1 MIERR
6 QNQTARRVSTAWMV
20 TFTDLLALMLA
31 FFVLIFSM
39 TTVKYDA
46 WDALISA
53 ITDQLSSKDR
63 WRDPSLGETR
73 SVTRVLTANAVDLGY
88 LANILQKKFED
99 QEDLDGNW
107 LRLMDHRIILSLP
120 GRLAFESGSAEL
132 NDRGRA
138 MAASLASA
146 LNLVGNHIDVFGH
159 TDPVPVSGLSQYA
172 SNWEL
177 SLARAVSFANA
188 MADAGYPYLID
199 AYGLAESRYYEL
211 PRDLSDS
218 ARANFA
224 RRVDLVVREE
234 RAKEAKRA
242 Q

>member
-1 MIERR
+1 
-6 QNQTARRVSTAWMV
+6 MV

-46 WDALISA
+46 WDALIAA

-63 WRDPSLGETR
+63 WRNPNLAQSR
-73 SVTRVLTANAVDLGY
+73 SVPRTLTGRAVDLGY
-88 LANILQKKFED
+88 LANVLREKFE
-99 QEDLDGNW
+99 EHENLDGNW
-107 LRLMDHRIILSLP
+107 LRLMDDRIVLSLP
-120 GRLAFESGSAEL
+120 GRLAFQSGSAEL
-132 NDRGRA
+132 NDSGRT
-138 MAASLASA
+138 MAASLAAS
-146 LNLVGNHIDVFGH
+146 LNLVANRIDVFGH
-159 TDPVPVSGLSQYA
+159 TDPTPVSALSQYD

-188 MADAGYPYLID
+188 MADAGYPYLIG

-211 PRDLSDS
+211 PRELSDS
-218 ARANFA
+218 ARANLA

-234 RAKEAKRA
+234 RANEAMRA